1 MKISLL
7 LPLLALVVS
16 CATAPAAPP
25 TSGLEAPPWAR
36 EARLGGS
43 EVPEA
48 LIASWRAADNR
59 EGCAPLS
66 FDRSAIPADATA
78 RPATFSGGWGIAFDR
93 TSGPGLAPSG
103 EPCANCGRSAFGIAG
118 TGTGPSAGTYPWPNR
133 REWSDG
139 SSAGWGREG
148 GSGENFLAYVE
159 VAGESCLYNVW
170 SRRSESH
177 LEELIESLRRVAIE
191 E

>member
-1 MKISLL
+1 MKIALL
-7 LPLLALVVS
+7 GPLLVLVLS

-25 TSGLEAPPWAR
+25 ISGLEAPPWVR
-36 EARLGGS
+36 EARLGSS

-48 LIASWRAADNR
+48 LIGGWRLAENR

-66 FDRSAIPADATA
+66 FHRSSIPADATA
-78 RPATFSGGWGIAFDR
+78 RPATFAGGWGVAFDR

-103 EPCANCGRSAFGIAG
+103 EPCANCGRSSFGIAG
-118 TGTGPSAGTYPWPNR
+118 TGARPASGTYQWPNR

-159 VAGESCLYNVW
+159 VAGQSCLYNLW
-170 SRRSESH
+170 SRRSVSH
-177 LEELIESLRRVAIE
+177 LEELIESLRMVDTQE
-191 E
+191 

>member
-7 LPLLALVVS
+7 LPLLVLVVS
-16 CATAPAAPP
+16 CATAPAVPP
-25 TSGLEAPPWAR
+25 TSGLEAPPWAG
-36 EARLGGS
+36 EARLGSS

-48 LIASWRAADNR
+48 LIASWRVAENR

-66 FDRSAIPADATA
+66 FDGAAIPADATA
-78 RPATFSGGWGIAFDR
+78 RPATFAGGWGVAFDR

-103 EPCANCGRSAFGIAG
+103 EPCANCGRSTFGIAG
-118 TGTGPSAGTYPWPNR
+118 TGASPSDATYQWPNR

-170 SRRSESH
+170 SRRSASH
-177 LEELIESLRRVAIE
+177 LEELIESLRRVDIE